1 MTIKTKQGWK
11 AMRQLTKAVLFSSAI
26 LFSAGL
32 GGTAS
37 MSSAWAQEAIV
48 VFGSNDV
55 GAPTYNPVKASILN
69 TATSLIYDRLVEQDA
84 DHSFHP
90 HLATSW
96 ETTPDGM
103 EWTFKL
109 RQGVKFHN
117 GEPFNAKTIE
127 AWIPLFKGTDNEY
140 LVGGIDKVIVV
151 DDHTVKFK
159 MKHPDANLLF
169 NLASVFMGVPEP
181 KAYQAL
187 GDKFGVTEAI
197 GTGPYKLESFTVGQ
211 ETVLTRNDDYT
222 WGSDLS
228 TNKGPAKI
236 EKLTFR
242 EIAEESTAFLELKTG
257 GVDML
262 LSVPTEFIPELQ
274 KEKSIAVNSM
284 PGLDVMY
291 MPINV
296 TSAPF
301 TDIKVREATALAI
314 NQKEILSSIYHGV
327 GLEAHNF
334 LISSLQESKVD
345 PKYDISYDPEK
356 AKKLLDEAGWKAG
369 GDGVRVKDGKPLNV
383 KLWTQSDSEFKRVT
397 EAVQAQLKAIGMQAD
412 ITTFDSSTIRDQ
424 YKKNEH
430 QLAVRS
436 YSWGNADIL
445 DWFFNGERLGYPNI
459 SMFKDAKA
467 DELDNK
473 ALTESRSWDERVAN
487 FKTYHEYL
495 LSQFPFAPIYQPMQN
510 TAYNKDRLTL
520 PEKIRGTQIGTETFL
535 DMTAAD

>member
-1 MTIKTKQGWK
+1 
-11 AMRQLTKAVLFSSAI
+11 MRQLTKAVLFSSAI

-32 GGTAS
+32 GGAAS
-37 MSSAWAQEAIV
+37 MSSAWAQEAII

-55 GAPTYNPVKASILN
+55 GAPTYNPVKATILN

-96 ETTPDGM
+96 ETSADGL

-127 AWIPLFKGTDNEY
+127 AWIPLFKGTENEF
-140 LVGGIDKVIVV
+140 LVGGIDQVIAV
-151 DDHTVKFK
+151 DDYTVKFK

-187 GDKFGVTEAI
+187 GDKFGITEAI

-228 TNKGPAKI
+228 VNKGPAKI

-301 TDIKVREATALAI
+301 TDIKVREATAFAI

-345 PKYDISYDPEK
+345 PKYDISYDPAR
-356 AKKLLDEAGWKAG
+356 AKKLLDEAGWKPG
-369 GDGVRVKDGKPLNV
+369 GDGIRVKDGKPLKV
-383 KLWTQSDSEFKRVT
+383 KLWTQGDSEFKRVT

-445 DWFFNGERLGYPNI
+445 DWFFSGERLGYPNI
-459 SMFKDAKA
+459 SMYKDAKA

-473 ALTESRSWDERVAN
+473 ALTQSRNWDERVAN
-487 FKTYHEYL
+487 FKIYHEYL

-520 PEKIRGTQIGTETFL
+520 PEKIRGTQIGTETFM